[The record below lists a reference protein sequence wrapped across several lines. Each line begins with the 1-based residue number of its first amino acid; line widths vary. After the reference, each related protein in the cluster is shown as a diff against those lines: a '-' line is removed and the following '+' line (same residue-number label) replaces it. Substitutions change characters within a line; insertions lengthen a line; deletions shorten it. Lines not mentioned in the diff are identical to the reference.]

1 MVLPPEHVSTLGA
14 LCACVTNPPGL
25 AAANAHSASGL
36 PTLAY
41 ASVYPAHLIAKIVL
55 AQRLVERLRV
65 I

>member
-1 MVLPPEHVSTLGA
+1 
-14 LCACVTNPPGL
+14 VTNPPGL